1 MEPKSWLKVLNWFET
16 TCWLAL
22 VYYITYICLIKLD
35 ADVTGDV
42 EKFKQIIDERIDLV
56 LEKYTALVVK
66 AKRSTE
72 SEAYK

>member
-1 MEPKSWLKVLNWFET
+1 M
-16 TCWLAL
+16 
-22 VYYITYICLIKLD
+22 
-35 ADVTGDV
+35 TGDV